1 MIRKNL
7 VTMALPV
14 MLAGMMMLT
23 SCGSSGGEPVS
34 DAGET
39 AAAETSES
47 SDEKKEEAAATESEG
62 SEEAGN
68 TQLANPWKDNV
79 SADDVYNLVNAYFI
93 VPSGATNESYRIM
106 ESEKLAEMDF
116 ERDGLK
122 FTARMKPAS
131 AFEDISGL
139 FYEWTVD
146 EPDDILGDESRAR
159 RFISDEETVD
169 SLLWYDKAAGT
180 MFSLYTSDKDLDGF
194 DITAIAVEMYQPETE
209 EFMPGSFVEEAAGK
223 NDFTSYDEVLS
234 YLKAGNGYAYFE
246 LEGYDGKLLAVA
258 EKIFDDKDGHKVAS
272 EATFY
277 GDFNGTVKFVG
288 NAFSGGEAYPLK
300 CDKTAV
306 YDARENGYESEFMGP
321 DGDALIVKDYI
332 SEDTDEQGNVTY
344 SGFMRADNKS
354 DGDDLPSDPAEA
366 GKVFSS
372 LMEEYGK
379 KPVMEFTAK

>member
-1 MIRKNL
+1 
-7 VTMALPV
+7 MALPV
-14 MLAGMMMLT
+14 MIAGMVMLT
-23 SCGSSGGEPVS
+23 SCGSSAGEPVS

-39 AAAETSES
+39 AASEVLES
-47 SDEKKEEAAATESEG
+47 LDEKKEETAATESTGGED
-62 SEEAGN
+62 SGN
-68 TQLANPWKDNV
+68 TRLANPWKDNV
-79 SADDVYNLVNAYFI
+79 SADDVYDLVNAYFI
-93 VPSGATNESYRIM
+93 VPLGATNEVYRIM
-106 ESEKLAEMDF
+106 ESDKLAEMDF

-131 AFEDISGL
+131 AFEDISGMN
-139 FYEWTVD
+139 YEWTAD
-146 EPDDILGDESRAR
+146 EPDDNIGDESRAR

-169 SLLWYDKAAGT
+169 SLLWYDKTSGM
-180 MFSLYTSDKDLDGF
+180 MFSLSTSDKDLDGF
-194 DITAIAVEMYQPETE
+194 DITAIASEMYQPETE

-223 NDFTSYDEVLS
+223 NNFTSYDEVLS
-234 YLKAGNGYAYFE
+234 YLKTGTGYAYFE

-258 EKIFDDKDGHKVAS
+258 EKIYDDKEGHKVAS

-306 YDARENGYESEFMGP
+306 YDARDNAYESEFMGP
-321 DGDALIVKDYI
+321 QGDALIVKDYI
-332 SEDTDEQGNVTY
+332 IEDTDEQGNVTY
-344 SGFMRADNKS
+344 SGFRRAENTS
-354 DGDDLPSDPAEA
+354 EGDDLPKDPAEA

>member
-1 MIRKNL
+1 MIRINP

-14 MLAGMMMLT
+14 MIAGMMMLT
-23 SCGSSGGEPVS
+23 SCGSSAGEPVS

-39 AAAETSES
+39 AASEVLES
-47 SDEKKEEAAATESEG
+47 LDEKKEETAATESTGGED
-62 SEEAGN
+62 SGN
-68 TQLANPWKDNV
+68 TRLANPWKDNV
-79 SADDVYNLVNAYFI
+79 SADDVYDLVNAYFI
-93 VPSGATNESYRIM
+93 VPLGATNEVYRIM
-106 ESEKLAEMDF
+106 ESDKLAEMDF

-131 AFEDISGL
+131 AFEDISGMN
-139 FYEWTVD
+139 YEWTAD
-146 EPDDILGDESRAR
+146 EPDDNIGDESRAR

-169 SLLWYDKAAGT
+169 SLLWYDKTSGM
-180 MFSLYTSDKDLDGF
+180 MFSLSTSDKDLDGF
-194 DITAIAVEMYQPETE
+194 DITAIASEMYQPETE

-223 NDFTSYDEVLS
+223 NNFTSYDEVLS
-234 YLKAGNGYAYFE
+234 YLKTGNGYAYFE

-258 EKIFDDKDGHKVAS
+258 EKIYDDKEGHKVAS

-306 YDARENGYESEFMGP
+306 YDARDNAYESEFMGP
-321 DGDALIVKDYI
+321 QGDALIVKDYI
-332 SEDTDEQGNVTY
+332 IEDTDEQGNVTY
-344 SGFMRADNKS
+344 SGFRRAENTS
-354 DGDDLPSDPAEA
+354 EGDDLPKDPAEA

-372 LMEEYGK
+372 LMEEYGR

>member
-1 MIRKNL
+1 
-7 VTMALPV
+7 MALPV
-14 MLAGMMMLT
+14 MIAGMMMLT
-23 SCGSSGGEPVS
+23 SCGSSAGEPVS

-39 AAAETSES
+39 AASEVLES
-47 SDEKKEEAAATESEG
+47 LDEKKEETAATESTGGED
-62 SEEAGN
+62 SGN
-68 TQLANPWKDNV
+68 TRLANPWKDNV
-79 SADDVYNLVNAYFI
+79 SADDVYDLVNAYFI
-93 VPSGATNESYRIM
+93 VPLGATNEVYRIM
-106 ESEKLAEMDF
+106 ESDKLAEMDF

-131 AFEDISGL
+131 AFEDISGMN
-139 FYEWTVD
+139 YEWTAD
-146 EPDDILGDESRAR
+146 EPDDNIGDESRAR

-169 SLLWYDKAAGT
+169 SLLWYDKTSGM
-180 MFSLYTSDKDLDGF
+180 MFSLSTSDKDLDGF
-194 DITAIAVEMYQPETE
+194 DITAIASEMYQPETE

-223 NDFTSYDEVLS
+223 NNFTSYDEVLS
-234 YLKAGNGYAYFE
+234 YLKTGNGYAYFE

-258 EKIFDDKDGHKVAS
+258 EKIYDDKEGHKVAS

-306 YDARENGYESEFMGP
+306 YDARDNAYESEFMGP
-321 DGDALIVKDYI
+321 QGDALIVKDYI
-332 SEDTDEQGNVTY
+332 IEDTDEQGNVTY
-344 SGFMRADNKS
+344 SGFRRAENTS
-354 DGDDLPSDPAEA
+354 EGDDLPKDPAEA

-372 LMEEYGK
+372 LMEEYGR

>member
-1 MIRKNL
+1 
-7 VTMALPV
+7 MALPV
-14 MLAGMMMLT
+14 MIAGMMMLT
-23 SCGSSGGEPVS
+23 SCGSSAGEPVS

-39 AAAETSES
+39 AASEVLES
-47 SDEKKEEAAATESEG
+47 LDEKKEETAATESTGGED
-62 SEEAGN
+62 SGN
-68 TQLANPWKDNV
+68 TRLANPWKDNV
-79 SADDVYNLVNAYFI
+79 SADDVYDLVNAYFI
-93 VPSGATNESYRIM
+93 VPLGATNEVYRIM
-106 ESEKLAEMDF
+106 ESDKLAEMDF

-131 AFEDISGL
+131 AFEDISGMN
-139 FYEWTVD
+139 YEWTAD
-146 EPDDILGDESRAR
+146 EPDDNIGDESRAR

-169 SLLWYDKAAGT
+169 SLLWYDKTSGM
-180 MFSLYTSDKDLDGF
+180 MFSLSTSDKDLDGF
-194 DITAIAVEMYQPETE
+194 DITAIASEMYQPETE

-223 NDFTSYDEVLS
+223 NNFTSYDEVLS
-234 YLKAGNGYAYFE
+234 YLKTGNGYAYFE

-258 EKIFDDKDGHKVAS
+258 EKIYDDKEGHKVAS

-306 YDARENGYESEFMGP
+306 YDARDNAYESEFMGP
-321 DGDALIVKDYI
+321 QGDALIVKDYI
-332 SEDTDEQGNVTY
+332 IEDTDEQGNVTY
-344 SGFMRADNKS
+344 SGFRRAENTS
-354 DGDDLPSDPAEA
+354 EGDDLPKDPAEA

>member
-1 MIRKNL
+1 
-7 VTMALPV
+7 MALPV
-14 MLAGMMMLT
+14 MIAGMMMLT
-23 SCGSSGGEPVS
+23 SCGSSAGEPVS

-39 AAAETSES
+39 AASEVLES
-47 SDEKKEEAAATESEG
+47 LDEKKEETAATESTGGED
-62 SEEAGN
+62 SGN
-68 TQLANPWKDNV
+68 TRLANPWKDNV
-79 SADDVYNLVNAYFI
+79 SADDVYDLVNAYFI
-93 VPSGATNESYRIM
+93 VPLGATNEVYRIM
-106 ESEKLAEMDF
+106 ESDKLAEMDF

-131 AFEDISGL
+131 AFEDISGMN
-139 FYEWTVD
+139 YEWTAD
-146 EPDDILGDESRAR
+146 EPDDNIGDESRAR

-169 SLLWYDKAAGT
+169 SLLWYDKTSGM
-180 MFSLYTSDKDLDGF
+180 MFSLSTSDKDLDGF
-194 DITAIAVEMYQPETE
+194 DITAIASEMYQPETE

-223 NDFTSYDEVLS
+223 NYFTSYDEVLS
-234 YLKAGNGYAYFE
+234 YLKTGNGYAYFE

-258 EKIFDDKDGHKVAS
+258 EKIYDDKEGHKVAS

-306 YDARENGYESEFMGP
+306 YDARDNAYESEFMGP
-321 DGDALIVKDYI
+321 QGDALIVKDYI
-332 SEDTDEQGNVTY
+332 IEDTDEQGNVTY
-344 SGFMRADNKS
+344 SGFRRAENTS
-354 DGDDLPSDPAEA
+354 EGDDLPKDPAEA